1 MKTTPPAGTDR
12 GEKGEVIRLGN
23 YDMPRKEAI
32 NKAVE
37 IICNPVDLPQKP
49 WLESVKTIELYCGG
63 RVTKFAVWGICD
75 DQTGESKGKQL
86 TVKTIDRIK
95 ARGGWEADPKK
106 SITID
111 DDAIDILRTF
121 LCELPNLPID
131 GEFLVINADDVAVQ
145 LLNQLTTQ
153 SLDVGLI
160 SSIVAQLAN
169 PENIA
174 KLSQLPSDELRLGQS
189 LAAALNYVRMSQ
201 VLDEFEQLVK
211 NGCGECDGCKNRR
224 GCYEQTYQRFLEE
237 HYWIFGS
244 EYSELIP
251 NRRFIK
257 NKEVDFPLRRT
268 VDGYLEV
275 IEIKKPMEDLFTV
288 HNGKIVAESPAVA
301 KAKWQVSEY
310 LSSIDIKQN
319 DLRVE
324 DDIDVEKVRGKVI
337 IGRIDGDDVQ
347 TKALRQLNALSTR
360 IEVITYDQLISTAER
375 ILDIL
380 SPQQAVDDNE
390 NDPAPSP
397 SAVDD
402 IPF

>member
-1 MKTTPPAGTDR
+1 M
-12 GEKGEVIRLGN
+12 GN
-23 YDMPRKEAI
+23 YDMPREEAI
-32 NKAVE
+32 DKAVE
-37 IICNPVDLPQKP
+37 IICDRVDLPQKP
-49 WLESVKTIELYCGG
+49 WLESVKTIELYCGD
-63 RVTKFAVWGICD
+63 RATKFAVWGICD

-95 ARGGWEADPKK
+95 ARDGWEADPKK
-106 SITID
+106 SITINND
-111 DDAIDILRTF
+111 EIDILRTF
-121 LCELPNLPID
+121 LCALPNLPID
-131 GEFLVINADDVAVQ
+131 GEFLVINADDAAVQ
-145 LLNQLTTQ
+145 LLNQLTD
-153 SLDVGLI
+153 S
-160 SSIVAQLAN
+160 
-169 PENIA
+169 ENIT

-211 NGCGECDGCKNRR
+211 NGCGECDGCKNHR
-224 GCYEQTYQRFLEE
+224 GCYEKTYQRFLEE

-275 IEIKKPMEDLFTV
+275 IEIKKPMEDLFTI
-288 HNGKIVAESPAVA
+288 HDGKIVAESPAVA

-337 IGRIDGDDVQ
+337 IGRIAGDDVQ

-360 IEVITYDQLISTAER
+360 IEVITYDQLIAIAQR
-375 ILDIL
+375 MLDIL
-380 SPQQAVDDNE
+380 AQEGASE
-390 NDPAPSP
+390 SP
-397 SAVDD
+397 SSGDD
-402 IPF
+402 KSI

>member
-1 MKTTPPAGTDR
+1 MKTTPPSGTDR
-12 GEKGEVIRLGN
+12 GEKEKRIRLGD
-23 YDMPRKEAI
+23 YDMPREEAI
-32 NKAVE
+32 DKAVE
-37 IICNPVDLPQKP
+37 IICNPVDSPQKP

-63 RVTKFAVWGICD
+63 RVTKFAVWGIRD
-75 DQTGESKGKQL
+75 GQTGEPKSKNLCLQ
-86 TVKTIDRIK
+86 TIRRTQ
-95 ARGGWEADPKK
+95 ARGWETDPEK
-106 SITID
+106 SITIE

-121 LCELPNLPID
+121 LCTLPSLPID
-131 GEFLVINADDVAVQ
+131 GEFLVINTDDAVVQ
-145 LLNQLTTQ
+145 LLNQLTNR
-153 SLDVGLI
+153 SLDVGSI
-160 SSIVAQLAN
+160 SSVVARLAN

-275 IEIKKPMEDLFTV
+275 IEIKKPMEDLFTIRD
-288 HNGKIVAESPAVA
+288 GKIVAESPAVA

-360 IEVITYDQLISTAER
+360 IEIITYDQLISTAER

-380 SPQQAVDDNE
+380 SPQQAVDDSTH
-390 NDPAPSP
+390 DPAPLP
-397 SAVDD
+397 SSVDD